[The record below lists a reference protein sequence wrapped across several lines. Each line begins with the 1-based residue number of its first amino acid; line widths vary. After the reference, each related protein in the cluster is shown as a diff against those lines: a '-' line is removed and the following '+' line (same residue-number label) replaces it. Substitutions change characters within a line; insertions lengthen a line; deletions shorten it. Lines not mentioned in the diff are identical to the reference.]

1 MIFLSRADILAYF
14 VLNYDSPDLL
24 LCGRK
29 WWLRLKVI
37 YEIIVLSGWLLWRG
51 HFPNRLAEKSISE
64 IKIFTSEV
72 EKIKSEVGKS
82 GKDGNAEKHALV
94 IFVFMGHHPRKF
106 SRARTRTL
114 LQICVFI
121 LHFLYRGIQASDFQC
136 NKGEGFLRLFWLEK
150 EGEQ

>member
-29 WWLRLKVI
+29 WWLRLKVF

-72 EKIKSEVGKS
+72 EKITSEI
-82 GKDGNAEKHALV
+82 EKTTSDVEKTVFEERAIKRKVSKWRAYFKRWQMEQSAAKYFRSSSVELQK
-94 IFVFMGHHPRKF
+94 FMGFR
-106 SRARTRTL
+106 
-114 LQICVFI
+114 
-121 LHFLYRGIQASDFQC
+121 LYEIP
-136 NKGEGFLRLFWLEK
+136 
-150 EGEQ
+150 